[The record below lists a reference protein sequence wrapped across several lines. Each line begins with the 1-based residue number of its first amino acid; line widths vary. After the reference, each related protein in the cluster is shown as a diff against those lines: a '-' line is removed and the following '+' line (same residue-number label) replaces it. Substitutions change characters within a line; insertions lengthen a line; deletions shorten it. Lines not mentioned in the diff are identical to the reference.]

1 MSLLSANSKSKQ
13 REPPPALFLHPSPGA
28 SYVSLPGILAPGAG
42 SSLKRENSVN
52 ESIRSGRHG
61 VNSAPDAHKGGRG
74 LRSSEGS
81 RSADR
86 TDALWAEMQSTLE
99 EVELSASGGTHV
111 FGPEHDKRLAE
122 LRAAQISLAQAWA
135 RNEVEGTIEPDIPS
149 KDHAAEAKNSTKVAG
164 VDATV
169 AGSNTEDIDKV
180 RTNSSVGKQPNNEEA
195 ATKSAFRLEDQ
206 TEADILVARKRREAN
221 DLYFDKVNSGV
232 RDVVERLEQVAIAMR
247 AVEKESTDAWGDTA
261 QRAVNP

>member
-13 REPPPALFLHPSPGA
+13 REPPPTLFLHPSPGA

-61 VNSAPDAHKGGRG
+61 ANGASDAQKGSRG

-81 RSADR
+81 RTADR

-111 FGPEHDKRLAE
+111 FGPEHDRRLAE

-135 RNEVEGTIEPDIPS
+135 RNEVEGTIEPDMPS
-149 KDHAAEAKNSTKVAG
+149 KDQTEEAK
-164 VDATV
+164 ATSKTATADTTV
-169 AGSNTEDIDKV
+169 TGSITEDTGKV
-180 RTNSSVGKQPNNEEA
+180 HTNTSTEKQTNNEEN

-247 AVEKESTDAWGDTA
+247 AVENESTDAWGDTA
-261 QRAVNP
+261 QRVLNS

>member
-13 REPPPALFLHPSPGA
+13 REPPPTLFLHPSPGA

-42 SSLKRENSVN
+42 SGLKRENSVN

-61 VNSAPDAHKGGRG
+61 ANGASDAQKGSRG

-81 RSADR
+81 RTADR

-111 FGPEHDKRLAE
+111 FGPEHDRRLAE

-135 RNEVEGTIEPDIPS
+135 RNEVEGTIEPDMPS
-149 KDHAAEAKNSTKVAG
+149 KDQTEEAKATSKTATADTTVTGSIAEDTGKVH
-164 VDATV
+164 T
-169 AGSNTEDIDKV
+169 NT
-180 RTNSSVGKQPNNEEA
+180 SAGKQTNNEEN

-247 AVEKESTDAWGDTA
+247 AVENESTDAWGDTA
-261 QRAVNP
+261 QRAVNS